1 MTRKP
6 SKTRELRAWLRG
18 IGATHVVVE
27 GHTERR
33 RTVTVTTACT
43 LARACQPDE
52 IRIIHSRNPAM
63 DTAVVWKHD
72 DGVRLTIHTPTIA
85 TITDHDRDGRPIYT
99 HQPALE
105 GRPA

>member
-6 SKTRELRAWLRG
+6 SKTRELRAWLREV
-18 IGATHVVVE
+18 GATHVVVE
-27 GHTERR
+27 GSTERR
-33 RTVTVTTACT
+33 RTVAVTTACT
-43 LARACQPDE
+43 LARACQPT
-52 IRIIHSRNPAM
+52 RITVA
-63 DTAVVWKHD
+63 DGEAVVWKGDPPHE
-72 DGVRLTIHTPTIA
+72 RIHMIIHTPTIA

>member
-43 LARACQPDE
+43 LARACQPT
-52 IRIIHSRNPAM
+52 RITVADGEAVIWKGQQPHERIH
-63 DTAVVWKHD
+63 
-72 DGVRLTIHTPTIA
+72 LIIHTPT
-85 TITDHDRDGRPIYT
+85 TRQQDGTDHDGRPYWT
-99 HQPALE
+99 HTPTTKDPA
-105 GRPA
+105 